1 LFFGEN
7 EVFLYE
13 LNFKI
18 MHKKLLIITFVMSV
32 LAFAASVYLCVVM
45 PDATSYVL
53 AAITLLAAVYFFNQI
68 RKNH

>member
-1 LFFGEN
+1 VEN

-53 AAITLLAAVYFFNQI
+53 AAITLLAAVYFFKQI
-68 RKNH
+68 RNSSNL

>member
-1 LFFGEN
+1 LFFGEK
-7 EVFLYE
+7 EVFLCE

>member
-1 LFFGEN
+1 LFFGEK
-7 EVFLYE
+7 EVFLCE

-53 AAITLLAAVYFFNQI
+53 AAITLLAAVYFFTQI
-68 RKNH
+68 KKTH

>member
-1 LFFGEN
+1 LFFGEK
-7 EVFLYE
+7 EVFLCE

-68 RKNH
+68 KKNH

>member
-1 LFFGEN
+1 
-7 EVFLYE
+7 
-13 LNFKI
+13 
-18 MHKKLLIITFVMSV
+18 MHRKLLIVVLVMSI

>member
-1 LFFGEN
+1 LFFGEK
-7 EVFLYE
+7 EVFLCE

-53 AAITLLAAVYFFNQI
+53 AAITLLAAVYFFRQI
-68 RKNH
+68 K

>member
-1 LFFGEN
+1 
-7 EVFLYE
+7 
-13 LNFKI
+13 

-53 AAITLLAAVYFFNQI
+53 AAMFLVSAVFFYKQI
-68 RKNH
+68 K

>member
-68 RKNH
+68 KKNH

>member
-1 LFFGEN
+1 MFFGEK
-7 EVFLYE
+7 EVFLCE

-53 AAITLLAAVYFFNQI
+53 AAITLLAAVYFFTQI
-68 RKNH
+68 KKTH

>member
-1 LFFGEN
+1 
-7 EVFLYE
+7 
-13 LNFKI
+13 

-68 RKNH
+68 KKNH